1 MIDLDMIEKT
11 IELDKEMDQNDK
23 DGKIKNQLEQRTDL
37 DKESIK
43 TKK

>member
-43 TKK
+43 TKN